1 MHRDGAPKCT
11 GSVLQSAQGRYTK
24 EHRVG
29 TPKCTGSV
37 LQSAQ
42 GQYSKAPKCT
52 GSVIWI
58 LWVGSPEC
66 TGKVMQIA
74 QGGLGRVHK
83 EGNLEK
89 AGTDV
94 YLECTG
100 RETMSVHGV

>member
-1 MHRDGAPKCT
+1 MHRVGTPKST
-11 GSVLQSAQGRYTK
+11 GSVLQSAQGRY
-24 EHRVG
+24 
-29 TPKCTGSV
+29 
-37 LQSAQ
+37 
-42 GQYSKAPKCT
+42 SKVRRDSTQKCT

-100 RETMSVHGV
+100 RETTSVQGV

>member
-1 MHRDGAPKCT
+1 MHRDGTPKYT
-11 GSVLQSAQGRYTK
+11 GSVLQRAQGQYSK
-24 EHRVG
+24 VHRDS

-37 LQSAQ
+37 MWS
-42 GQYSKAPKCT
+42 
-52 GSVIWI
+52 
-58 LWVGSPEC
+58 LWAGSPEC
-66 TGKVMQIA
+66 TGKLMQIA
-74 QGGLGRVHK
+74 QGGLGKVHK